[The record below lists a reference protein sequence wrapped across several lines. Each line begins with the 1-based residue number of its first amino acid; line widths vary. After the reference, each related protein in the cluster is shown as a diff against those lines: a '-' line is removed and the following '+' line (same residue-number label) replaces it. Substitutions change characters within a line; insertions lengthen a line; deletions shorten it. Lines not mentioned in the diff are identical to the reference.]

1 MSDLAA
7 RALELFDA
15 YVDLTPS
22 QRCAALARL
31 RKSDPALH
39 DALHRL
45 LVADA
50 AEHALQ
56 STAFDALIGLPEHDD
71 ADLSSSRIGNRLGP
85 WRIDGV
91 LGTGGMGTVYEASR
105 VDGQYNKRVALKCI
119 RAEMSSPALIDAF
132 MRERNHLAQ
141 LDHPHIA
148 ALLDGG
154 IEEDGRPW
162 FAMRLVD
169 GISIDLWAD
178 QQRLTLHE
186 RVALLLQACKA
197 LQYAHAHGVLHQDI
211 KPGNMLVSTDGR
223 VHLLDFGLSTV
234 IDGRGGASPPRIAV
248 SHGYTSPE
256 VLAGG
261 TPSAAS
267 DIYSIGVVLYQ
278 LLVADWPRPL
288 PPLHASLVA
297 QSATPVH
304 APSALAVA
312 ASADVAWKRKCGNGR
327 QLCRRLQG
335 DLDAIAL
342 KCVAVSP
349 DERYAGIA
357 ALADDLERWLGR
369 QPVAARKGGRRYV
382 LQRFLQRNALASVLA
397 VSVIVVAAT
406 GASVLAWFHLRDRQE
421 MRDMQAV
428 SALFEQTLGAATLSG
443 LAEARPSSR
452 QLLEKSEAHLR
463 ELQLQS
469 SPAIKAR
476 ALASLARSYALL
488 GDYEHALALAGEA
501 NLLLAD
507 DRAHQSDT
515 QAMLATL
522 LNLQSRHAEARDV
535 AAAGLQQ
542 ATSTR
547 PTADMTTLGLLT
559 ELARANWGLAE
570 YDAAFDALN
579 FAQETAAGMPSRV
592 ALDTHVELLILRG
605 QWHLQLLNLPEA
617 ARDLQRAIDQAGTR
631 SPALADNAREA
642 RLSLLLSQARHA
654 EAGALAESLLA
665 SRRQRLGS
673 THPDTVRSERLQL
686 EVKYQQPGGEAIQP
700 AAVEKVREA
709 IVGAYGTRHPEYA
722 RLLMLEAR
730 LRLHEDPTSALALA
744 SQASQLLEQMLGPR
758 HQATLAAKEEQGRAL
773 IAAAGRQSDADASA
787 SLAQAIGLLQ
797 EVVHATRQHHQ
808 PSPAAKYWLAQAL
821 IQRAGHSRPADLDD
835 RQLAEILLQ
844 DALVESSRHLGTRH
858 AMTTH
863 IRQSL
868 VRNYQPDTSDSAPTA
883 LGP

>member
-154 IEEDGRPW
+154 VEEDGRPW

-186 RVALLLQACKA
+186 RVALLLQACQG

-261 TPSAAS
+261 IPSAAS

-288 PPLHASLVA
+288 PPLHAGLVA
-297 QSATPVH
+297 QPATPVR

-349 DERYAGIA
+349 DERYAGIG
-357 ALADDLERWLGR
+357 ALADDLDRWLSR
-369 QPVAARKGGRRYV
+369 RPVAARKGGRRYV

-507 DRAHQSDT
+507 DRVHQSDT

-522 LNLQSRHAEARDV
+522 LNLQSRHAEAREV
-535 AAAGLQQ
+535 AAGGLEQ

-559 ELARANWGLAE
+559 ELARANWGLSE

-592 ALDTHVELLILRG
+592 ALDTRVELLILRG

-686 EVKYQQPGGEAIQP
+686 EVKYQQSGGEAIQP

-709 IVGAYGTRHPEYA
+709 IIAAYGTRHPEYA

-730 LRLHEDPTSALALA
+730 LRLHEDPASALALA

-808 PSPAAKYWLAQAL
+808 PSPAAKFWLAQAL
-821 IQRAGHSRPADLDD
+821 IQRAGHSRPANLDD
-835 RQLAEILLQ
+835 RQQAETLLQ
-844 DALVESSRHLGTRH
+844 DALVEASRHLGTSH
-858 AMTTH
+858 ALTKH